1 MPVPTSIDDLSQTA
15 GSNSPAGSDSPTVID
30 DHIRAL
36 ASFVAILRDK
46 LDGTDNTGTV
56 KAATF
61 SGTHTFSS
69 GNLISGTYT
78 PTFTN
83 VSGITSSTARLAQ
96 YLRVGD
102 TVTVSGIARI
112 TADAVSTFELGI
124 SLPIASDFA
133 TGYECG
139 GTARQFSNPST
150 DLTVAAISADA
161 TNNRASMT
169 SAVGNAALAQDWAYS
184 FTYRVV

>member
-15 GSNSPAGSDSPTVID
+15 ASNSPAGSDSPTVID

-36 ASFVAILRDK
+36 ASFIAILRDK

-78 PTFTN
+78 PTFTD

-96 YLRVGD
+96 YLRVGN

-112 TADAVSTFELGI
+112 TASGASTFELGI
-124 SLPIASDFA
+124 SLPIAADFA

-139 GTARQFSNPST
+139 GLARQYTNLST
-150 DLTVAAISADA
+150 DATVAAIIADA
-161 TNNRASMT
+161 TNNRAMLV
-169 SAVGNAALAQDWAYS
+169 SATGNAGTAQDWAYA
-184 FTYRVV
+184 FAYQVV